1 MVAAVAPAGIDRQGQ
16 TREPHAVQLVHRRDR
31 FHVVVRVVGPASST
45 CAGDARCT
53 GRARAGVGHRR
64 TPSRGQALMETG
76 FVILSYVVTFG
87 GIAILV
93 AAMMRRAR
101 GLSARLPPEDKPWT

>member
-1 MVAAVAPAGIDRQGQ
+1 
-16 TREPHAVQLVHRRDR
+16 
-31 FHVVVRVVGPASST
+31 
-45 CAGDARCT
+45 
-53 GRARAGVGHRR
+53 
-64 TPSRGQALMETG
+64 METG

-101 GLSARLPPEDKPWT
+101 SLSARLPPEDRPWT

>member
-1 MVAAVAPAGIDRQGQ
+1 MVAAVASTGIDCQGQ

-31 FHVVVRVVGPASST
+31 FHVVVRVVGAASST
-45 CAGDARCT
+45 CAGDAGRSRRT
-53 GRARAGVGHRR
+53 GLGVRHRR
-64 TPSRGQALMETG
+64 TPPRGHPVMETG

-87 GIAILV
+87 GIVILV

-101 GLSARLPPEDKPWT
+101 GLSARLPPEDQPWT

>member
-1 MVAAVAPAGIDRQGQ
+1 MVAPLAPAGIDRQGQ
-16 TREPHAVQLVHRRDR
+16 AREPHAVQLVHRRDR

-45 CAGDARCT
+45 CAGHARRS
-53 GRARAGVGHRR
+53 GRAGPGVRHRR
-64 TPSRGQALMETG
+64 TSPGGRPLMETS

-101 GLSARLPPEDKPWT
+101 GLSARLPPEDQPWT